1 MQKKR
6 NKAILKNKYRR
17 IDVITSVSEHAGHA
31 RKIALGFKC
40 SLTVLIV
47 LIIAFSTFI
56 ACAESVN
63 TEENIQGISQVS
75 DGRNNTSTSYVN
87 DERRDSTSTNQ
98 ENDIRRSESKSRQNS
113 KRDNKSISQE
123 NEYDET
129 NSIINEQL
137 ETDDTKSITESVKK
151 YYTKDSEKLFPEF
164 NPEKI
169 ITSAV
174 KGDFDFSIS
183 GIVNRI
189 VKYLLEEVFLNVDI
203 LIKII
208 ILAIICAILKNLQN
222 SFLSESVG
230 ELAFFVCYIVIVSV
244 LMVSFSTAM
253 SMCVSI
259 IDNMVSFMHS
269 IIPLLISLLI
279 STGNLSS
286 AGVFQPILIMLVEI
300 GATVI
305 KNFFIP
311 LIFFITVL
319 NIVNNI
325 SDKVQL
331 TKLSGFIKQ
340 ICTWGIGL
348 MLTVFI
354 AVVSIQGTMGA
365 VVDGVTSK
373 TAKFALGTFIPVV
386 GKYLADAADTV
397 VGCTLVIKNASGLI
411 AMIGIIVICLAPLL
425 KILALVILY
434 KLASAVVEPISDK
447 KITNCLSDMANS
459 LVFLLGITAAVSVM
473 FLIAITVVISTTNLS
488 TMIR

>member
-1 MQKKR
+1 MLKKKLTTKHIR
-6 NKAILKNKYRR
+6 KPNHRCMTNAIEAIIYRLNTLKTTFNVCSKCRVILFVVVILLFTPLSISSASNDVLASNGVSNK
-17 IDVITSVSEHAGHA
+17 SGMS
-31 RKIALGFKC
+31 
-40 SLTVLIV
+40 
-47 LIIAFSTFI
+47 
-56 ACAESVN
+56 
-63 TEENIQGISQVS
+63 
-75 DGRNNTSTSYVN
+75 
-87 DERRDSTSTNQ
+87 STNS
-98 ENDIRRSESKSRQNS
+98 DIPETKSTLPKINVNKSATESTGDSSKSAKQDTTKN
-113 KRDNKSISQE
+113 QE
-123 NEYDET
+123 DET
-129 NSIINEQL
+129 SSLIDEQL
-137 ETDDTKSITESVKK
+137 NSNDTKSIAESVQK
-151 YYTKDSEKLFPEF
+151 YYTEDSKKLFPEF
-164 NPEKI
+164 NPESI

-174 KGDFDFSIS
+174 KGDMDFSIT
-183 GIVNRI
+183 GIINRI
-189 VKYLLEEVFLNVDI
+189 VRYLLEEVFLNVDI

-259 IDNMVSFMHS
+259 IDSMVSFMHS
-269 IIPLLISLLI
+269 IIPLLISLLVT
-279 STGNLSS
+279 TGNISS
-286 AGVFQPILIMLVEI
+286 AGVFQPILIMLVEM

-311 LIFFITVL
+311 LIFLITVL

-348 MLTVFI
+348 ILTVFI
-354 AVVSIQGTMGA
+354 AIVSVQGTMGA

-411 AMIGIIVICLAPLL
+411 AMIGIIIICLAPLL
-425 KILALVILY
+425 KILAVVVLY
-434 KLASAVVEPISDK
+434 RLASAIVEPISDK
-447 KITNCLSDMANS
+447 KITSCLSDMANS
-459 LVFLLGITAAVSVM
+459 LTFLLGITASVSLM
-473 FLIAITVVISTTNLS
+473 FLIAVTVVISTTNLS

>member
-1 MQKKR
+1 M
-6 NKAILKNKYRR
+6 NILKNKFRCR
-17 IDVITSVSEHAGHA
+17 SFAVQAIEPMVHNLKMNI
-31 RKIALGFKC
+31 RFKA
-40 SLTVLIV
+40 SLIV
-47 LIIAFSTFI
+47 LVVFIFSFCPLE
-56 ACAESVN
+56 ASAVKDN
-63 TEENIQGISQVS
+63 TANSSQ
-75 DGRNNTSTSYVN
+75 
-87 DERRDSTSTNQ
+87 
-98 ENDIRRSESKSRQNS
+98 
-113 KRDNKSISQE
+113 SISQE
-123 NEYDET
+123 TEKNQYDET
-129 NSIINEQL
+129 SSLIDEQL
-137 ETDDTKSITESVKK
+137 EAKDTKSITESVKK
-151 YYTKDSEKLFPEF
+151 YYSKESEQLFPEF
-164 NPEKI
+164 NPDSI
-169 ITSAV
+169 ISSAV
-174 KGDFDFSIS
+174 KGDFDLSIT
-183 GIVNRI
+183 GIINR
-189 VKYLLEEVFLNVDI
+189 VVRYLLGEVFMNTDI

-230 ELAFFVCYIVIVSV
+230 ELAFFVCYIVIVSI
-244 LMVSFSTAM
+244 LMISFSTAM

-259 IDNMVSFMHS
+259 IDSMVSFMHS
-269 IIPLLISLLI
+269 IIPLLISLLV

-286 AGVFQPILIMLVEI
+286 AGVFQPILIMLVEF
-300 GATVI
+300 GATII

-311 LIFFITVL
+311 LIFLITVL

-348 MLTVFI
+348 ILTVFI
-354 AVVSIQGTMGA
+354 AVVSVQGTMGA

-397 VGCTLVIKNASGLI
+397 VGCTLVIKNASGLV
-411 AMIGIIVICLAPLL
+411 AMIGIIIICLAPLL

-434 KLASAVVEPISDK
+434 RLASAVVEPISDK
-447 KITNCLSDMANS
+447 KITNCMSDMASS
-459 LVFLLGITAAVSVM
+459 LTFLLGITAAVSVM

>member
-6 NKAILKNKYRR
+6 NKAIMKNKYRR
-17 IDVITSVSEHAGHA
+17 IDVITAVSEPVGHA
-31 RKIALGFKC
+31 RNIVLGLKC
-40 SLTVLIV
+40 SLIVLIV
-47 LIIAFSTFI
+47 LIIALSPFI
-56 ACAESVN
+56 ACAESFN
-63 TEENIQGISQVS
+63 AEKNIQGISRES
-75 DGRNNTSTSYVN
+75 DGGNNTSTSYEN
-87 DERRDSTSTNQ
+87 DERNLA
-98 ENDIRRSESKSRQNS
+98 SKSGEIDVTSVSQGNS
-113 KRDNKSISQE
+113 KRYKKTISQA

-137 ETDDTKSITESVKK
+137 ESNDTKSITESVKK

-169 ITSAV
+169 VTSAV

-189 VKYLLEEVFLNVDI
+189 VKYLLNEVFLNVDI

-244 LMVSFSTAM
+244 LMISFSTAM

-348 MLTVFI
+348 ILTVFI
-354 AVVSIQGTMGA
+354 AIVSIQGTMGA

-434 KLASAVVEPISDK
+434 KLASAIVEPISDK

>member
-1 MQKKR
+1 MQKKKVKTINT
-6 NKAILKNKYRR
+6 NKYKYRR
-17 IDVITSVSEHAGHA
+17 TTFAATAIEFVGDILKKVISIKCSMVVV
-31 RKIALGFKC
+31 IALIF
-40 SLTVLIV
+40 
-47 LIIAFSTFI
+47 AFYPFGVSATGLN
-56 ACAESVN
+56 AE
-63 TEENIQGISQVS
+63 TEQTITAQESE
-75 DGRNNTSTSYVN
+75 N
-87 DERRDSTSTNQ
+87 DETT
-98 ENDIRRSESKSRQNS
+98 K
-113 KRDNKSISQE
+113 
-123 NEYDET
+123 
-129 NSIINEQL
+129 IINEQL
-137 ETDDTKSITESVKK
+137 DSENAKSITESVKK
-151 YYTKDSEKLFPEF
+151 YYTKDSEQLFPEF

-169 ITSAV
+169 VSSAV

-183 GIVNRI
+183 GIINRI
-189 VKYLLEEVFLNVDI
+189 VRYLLNEVFINADI

-244 LMVSFSTAM
+244 LMISFSTAM
-253 SMCVSI
+253 NMCVAI

-279 STGNLSS
+279 STGNISS
-286 AGVFQPILIMLVEI
+286 AGVFQPILIMLVEM

-331 TKLSGFIKQ
+331 TKLSGLIKQ
-340 ICTWGIGL
+340 ICSWGIGL
-348 MLTVFI
+348 ILTVFI

-411 AMIGIIVICLAPLL
+411 AMIGIIIICLAPLL

-434 KLASAVVEPISDK
+434 KLSSAVVEPISDK
-447 KITNCLSDMANS
+447 KITTCLSDMANS
-459 LVFLLGITAAVSVM
+459 LIFLLGITAAVSVM
-473 FLIAITVVISTTNLS
+473 LLIAVTVVIGTTNLS